1 MSGAGSNSH
10 TVAAIDGCTNIPR
23 AAVMAQEN
31 ETILELGIGAKSN
44 FGSST
49 WIRQDLLALEDYK
62 IRFIGQDSQAAFIM
76 APLNNDAEGDI
87 FPQRD
92 QQLSRQRDDGRLL
105 QTAAIAHDTFFK
117 PQGER
122 RLRLVA

>member
-1 MSGAGSNSH
+1 
-10 TVAAIDGCTNIPR
+10 
-23 AAVMAQEN
+23 MAQEN

-105 QTAAIAHDTFFK
+105 QTSAIAHDTFFK